1 MPLEYKKELS
11 DASVESLKSWKELF
25 NNAYS
30 NLMVEED
37 FLKDKSDL
45 AYCHYRVA
53 REYNR
58 INVNKTVGD
67 ALSFVA
73 VRYFQLFLA
82 EELTEELSDFKDEMF
97 DYVCEE
103 LKCKDKKLLEFLELL
118 EGVSIKD
125 NCVTFEETVTFT
137 KIVKACFEFTNIYLL
152 SLEE

>member
-1 MPLEYKKELS
+1 MPLEYTKQLS
-11 DASVESLKSWKELF
+11 SESVETLKVWKELF
-25 NNAYS
+25 NSAYS
-30 NLMVEED
+30 NLMVEEE

-58 INVNKTVGD
+58 INVNKTVSD

-73 VRYFQLFLA
+73 VWYFQLFLHDNIND
-82 EELTEELSDFKDEMF
+82 ELQDFKSEMM

-103 LKCKDKKLLEFLELL
+103 LRYNDKKLTSFLEMLS
-118 EGVSIKD
+118 GVTIKE
-125 NCVTFEETVTFT
+125 NCVTFNETVTFT

-152 SLEE
+152 NLEE